1 MYKYISGIYQYHTNI
16 WSEKSI
22 FFTNIWVGI
31 NNITQT
37 FELRISMLYKY
48 LSWKYEYYSNIW
60 TGLINVIN
68 IWNLRY
74 GDIDT
79 VKMFQLKMMIFK
91 EIRWIYQYSLI
102 FQREISV
109 FFRYVEISERK
120 KAINDYISS
129 GNVNIVRI
137 VGGNSGKQFEQS
149 DMWSGMARAKHI
161 ISNILTGKYCR
172 EKK

>member
-16 WSEKSI
+16 WSEKKYF

-79 VKMFQLKMMIFK
+79 FKMFQLKIQMILK

-120 KAINDYISS
+120 KLSMISFHLEMQHCQDCW
-129 GNVNIVRI
+129 G
-137 VGGNSGKQFEQS
+137 
-149 DMWSGMARAKHI
+149 
-161 ISNILTGKYCR
+161 
-172 EKK
+172 